1 MSLALCMGMTR
12 RRLPHF
18 SGLLVVLSILS
29 APALG
34 ANTPI
39 TVDVD
44 RAADKAYTVDA
55 AFDVNVPASVAWEV
69 LTDYEGIGRF
79 VTSIRQSTIKR
90 REAGRVLLEQHGVGR
105 AWIIS
110 LPMHVVLEV
119 REHDQRVLAFHDVC
133 GKSFNVY
140 EGSWELTPIAGGTRV
155 AYRLKADPT
164 GRQPAMLA
172 KSAIKGSVK
181 TLLGEVRKE
190 IVARGAR

>member
-1 MSLALCMGMTR
+1 MTL
-12 RRLPHF
+12 RRLLSF
-18 SGLLVVLSILS
+18 SGFLIVLSILS
-29 APALG
+29 APMAS
-34 ANTPI
+34 ANTAI
-39 TVDVD
+39 TVDVE

-55 AFDVNVPASVAWEV
+55 AFDVNVPASIAWEV

-79 VTSIRQSTIKR
+79 VSSIRQSTIKR
-90 REAGRVLLEQHGVGR
+90 REPGGLLLEQHGVGR

-119 REHDQRVLAFHDVC
+119 REHGQRVLAFHDVC
-133 GKSFNVY
+133 GKSFSVY
-140 EGSWELTPIAGGTRV
+140 EGTWELTEVNGRTRV
-155 AYRLKADPT
+155 TYRLKADPT

-181 TLLGEVRKE
+181 TLLDEVRKE

>member
-1 MSLALCMGMTR
+1 MSLAFPMGMTL

-18 SGLLVVLSILS
+18 FGLLVVFSILS

-39 TVDVD
+39 TVDVE
-44 RAADKAYTVDA
+44 RAVDKAYTVDA
-55 AFDVNVPASVAWEV
+55 AFDVKVPASIAWEV

-79 VTSIRQSTIKR
+79 VSSIRQSTIKR

-133 GKSFNVY
+133 GKSFSVY
-140 EGSWELTPIAGGTRV
+140 EGSWQLTPIAGGTRV
-155 AYRLKADPT
+155 TYRLKADPT

-181 TLLGEVRKE
+181 TLLDEVRKE
-190 IVARGAR
+190 IVTRGAR